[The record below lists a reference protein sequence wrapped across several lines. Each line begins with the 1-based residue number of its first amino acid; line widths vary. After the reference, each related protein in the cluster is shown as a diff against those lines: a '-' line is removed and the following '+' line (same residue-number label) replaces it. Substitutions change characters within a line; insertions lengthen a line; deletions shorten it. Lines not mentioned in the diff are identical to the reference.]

1 MTWASSNPWSSTASN
16 DEEHC
21 RSGGRISTHS
31 GNYNDTRAGCRLMN
45 GTRLLVQVKEEAV
58 QHVFILRTR
67 NKYTS
72 RWQVRWRQPRRSF
85 LHDCSIYDQHLL
97 RFCTTFTCDPIPGGA
112 AACASTLAASP
123 SPYPSRFLNLL
134 RRRVRG
140 TSKSIRAHFS
150 SVAVGPAS
158 PTARAH
164 PHDPVKVSNHFKLV
178 SYIV

>member
-1 MTWASSNPWSSTASN
+1 MMRSTAEVVEGSPHTLEITTTRGRAAGWWMGLGFLSKSRKRQFNMFLFSAHATSN
-16 DEEHC
+16 
-21 RSGGRISTHS
+21 
-31 GNYNDTRAGCRLMN
+31 
-45 GTRLLVQVKEEAV
+45 
-58 QHVFILRTR
+58 
-67 NKYTS
+67 TS

-97 RFCTTFTCDPIPGGA
+97 RFCTTFKCDPIPGGA